1 MAVFYFAF
9 SATVNIK
16 GLPMKNEFFLFSNQQ
31 ENVSGTANA
40 LIDNLVPF
48 NGEVDIFV
56 TDNEEVYVSARQQFD
71 DKRSGSLA
79 FSFKAD
85 IPDGRHDYEADS
97 GMYISYALFEEVAG
111 GTKITPFP
119 AVYGSGNVNMTFDRS
134 KGTLEVGFNLEV
146 QNSPTEPRLKAIGAF
161 KNVSGLEQVKK

>member
-1 MAVFYFAF
+1 
-9 SATVNIK
+9 
-16 GLPMKNEFFLFSNQQ
+16 MKNEFFLFSNQQ
-31 ENVSGTANA
+31 KNVSGTANV
-40 LIDNLVPF
+40 LIDGLVPF
-48 NGEVDIFV
+48 NGVVDIFV
-56 TDNEEVYVSARQQFD
+56 TDDEEVYVSARQQFD

-85 IPDGRHDYEADS
+85 ITDGMHDYEADL

-119 AVYGSGNVNMTFDRS
+119 AVYGSGTVNVTFDFD
-134 KGTLEVGFNLEV
+134 KGTLEVVFNLEV

-161 KNVSGLEQVKK
+161 RDVSGLEHVKK